1 MNGKHLLAALGIAST
16 LLGAVPAMGSGVP
29 AETPPAAKPE
39 EKKDVLAISGKDYSA
54 TVRTPEG
61 WQGDVEAAKP
71 FHGNALFTQAGDPA
85 GAAKILL
92 IVQHKFDENTALLI
106 NGDINNIR
114 KQYPN
119 LQTADLDVK
128 HPKYATFTK
137 VLSQPGEFFQY
148 ETYMNPGSLYSYAIY
163 VGMSK
168 GKEAA
173 TPAELAAYKALV
185 QSVQMAPPPAT
196 PSAQ

>member
-1 MNGKHLLAALGIAST
+1 MNGKHLLAALGVATT
-16 LLGAVPAMGSGVP
+16 LLAAVPGTSFGAT

-39 EKKDVLAISGKDYSA
+39 EKKDALAITGKDYSA

-61 WQGDVEAAKP
+61 WQGDVEAAKA
-71 FHGNALFTQAGDPA
+71 FHGNALFTQKGDPA

-92 IVQHKFDENTALLI
+92 IMQHKFDENTGLLI
-106 NGDINNIR
+106 DGDIANIR

-119 LQTADLDVK
+119 LQVADLDVK
-128 HPKYATFTK
+128 HPKYPTFTK
-137 VLSQPGEFFQY
+137 TLSLPGEFFQY
-148 ETYMNPGSLYSYAIY
+148 ETYMNPGSLYGYAVY

-173 TPAELAAYKALV
+173 TPAELAAYKAIVESL
-185 QSVQMAPPPAT
+185 QMAS
-196 PSAQ
+196 PSVR